1 MSRSG
6 DPLPADIV
14 AARHH
19 SLPLPSP
26 LAPGKHEYPGSENK
40 DEVIPA
46 SRWDPDSFDDET
58 RNARR
63 GGNEEHEEP
72 NTGTTTTKGK
82 TNPEGWPSRA
92 GAARRPRIMMSATR
106 ITAIGE
112 GWRAGLR
119 IYPANDPVRD
129 EAGVEEE
136 EEEEEG
142 VFTRPIL
149 PPRSPLLASQQSA
162 VRRCVFHLRNPQ
174 MDRRIPPFATVNI
187 FSPSRLKV
195 ADEGGVAR
203 RRASIGQALPSPPRP
218 WPRPASRSPGGG
230 GGLFAG
236 SLLLFSSLLVPL
248 ALPRDGNGN
257 NNSRPRCCPLP
268 LGPLSSSL
276 PLEKPPINKL
286 SSPRAHRSVSSLLV
300 TRM

>member
-1 MSRSG
+1 M
-6 DPLPADIV
+6 PADIV

-142 VFTRPIL
+142 VFTRPTP

-195 ADEGGVAR
+195 ADEKGGGCATAGLDWPSVAITAETLATPSVEESR
-203 RRASIGQALPSPPRP
+203 GRGRVICGESVTFFLPPRASCAAAGRKRKQQLKASLLPSPSRP
-218 WPRPASRSPGGG
+218 SI
-230 GGLFAG
+230 
-236 SLLLFSSLLVPL
+236 LLLT
-248 ALPRDGNGN
+248 PRET
-257 NNSRPRCCPLP
+257 PY
-268 LGPLSSSL
+268 
-276 PLEKPPINKL
+276 
-286 SSPRAHRSVSSLLV
+286 
-300 TRM
+300 